1 MGMPAKILVIEH
13 RRTDTPVFAH
23 GLEKQGFDVV
33 SLRTGSAALARLL
46 EIAPDLVVVNAASM
60 RTSGRRI
67 CQLLRQADH
76 DLPILLVVTA
86 QVSIHKDH
94 DASLVLTLPFTIRK
108 LANRVRRLLP
118 NEGSRVLHAGPIR
131 LDLDA
136 RRVRCLGRE
145 SRLTP
150 RLNRLLQVFMQ
161 HPGEVLQR
169 DWLFS
174 QVWETDYT
182 GDTRTLD
189 VHISW
194 LRKAI
199 EPNPRQPRF
208 VKTIRGVGYRLEVGE

>member
-1 MGMPAKILVIEH
+1 MPAKILVIEY
-13 RRTDTPVFAH
+13 RRKHAPAFAQ

-67 CQLLRQADH
+67 CQLLRQADQE
-76 DLPILLVVTA
+76 LPILLIVTPE
-86 QVSIHKDH
+86 VNLPNDH
-94 DASLVLTLPFTIRK
+94 AATLVLTLPFTIRK

-136 RRVRCLGRE
+136 RLVRCLGKE

-150 RLNRLLQVFMQ
+150 RLNRLLQVLMQ
-161 HPGEVLQR
+161 HPGEVVRR
-169 DWLFS
+169 DWLFK
-174 QVWETDYT
+174 QVWETSYT

-199 EPNPRQPRF
+199 EPNPSQPRF
-208 VKTIRGVGYRLEVGE
+208 LKTVRGVGYQLDVGET